1 MKIEKILASFLGV
14 FLVTSLFSSCGI
26 YSFTGTGKVDESIKT
41 IQIFNVT
48 QQTAGGPSN
57 LAQKFSENLKEYYQ
71 RNTRLKLTQ
80 VNPDV
85 ILEGQITAY
94 EMTPVA
100 PTVNAASQGGGFGNS
115 PASDRG
121 GLNRL
126 TLSINI
132 KYTNTKDEN
141 SSFDQTFS
149 FFQDFPQNQTL
160 SQVESSLIPKLI
172 DQLILDIFNKSAGDW

>member
-1 MKIEKILASFLGV
+1 MLALA
-14 FLVTSLFSSCGI
+14 LNACGI

-41 IQIFNVT
+41 IQILNFT

-57 LAQKFSENLKEYYQ
+57 LAQKFTEDVKEYYQ

-85 ILEGQITAY
+85 ILEGQITGY
-94 EMTPVA
+94 EMTSVA
-100 PTVNAASQGGGFGNS
+100 PSVIGGSSGGGGYGS
-115 PASDRG
+115 SSSSDRG

-126 TLSINI
+126 TLTVNV

-141 SSFDQTFS
+141 SSFDQSFS
-149 FFQDFPQNQTL
+149 FFQDFAQTQTL
-160 SQVESSLIPKLI
+160 SQVEAGLIPKLYEQI
-172 DQLILDIFNKSAGDW
+172 ILDIFNKSAGDW